1 MDSEH
6 EKNNAV
12 RHPAHYTT
20 GRIEVIDFIQDKEL
34 DFALGNVVKY
44 VVRAG
49 HKQQEGMTK
58 REKQIED
65 LKKARQYL
73 EFEIRY
79 LNAEV

>member
-1 MDSEH
+1 M
-6 EKNNAV
+6 KQQNAV
-12 RHPAHYTT
+12 SHPSHYTT

-73 EFEIRY
+73 EFEIRR
-79 LNAEV
+79 LEQEDRQ